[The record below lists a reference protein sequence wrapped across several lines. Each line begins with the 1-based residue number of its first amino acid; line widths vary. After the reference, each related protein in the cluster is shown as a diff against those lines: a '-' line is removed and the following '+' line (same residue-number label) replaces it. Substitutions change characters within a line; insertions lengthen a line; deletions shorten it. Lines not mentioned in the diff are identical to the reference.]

1 MKMDNKKREAIE
13 KELSRLYAMENRL
26 SASQV
31 VDAAKPAKSPLHS
44 WFVWDDTKAAG
55 EYRLIQARQLIRRFN
70 VQVEGREERLVHVPS
85 LDTDDES
92 DTREGYY
99 RTGSAIVKSPSEY
112 ALAVAEC
119 MKRFRSAQES
129 LKQLER
135 LAVAELGADK
145 AVPNFEVA
153 MKALDTA
160 RQAIAQILP
169 EDGMEL

>member
-1 MKMDNKKREAIE
+1 
-13 KELSRLYAMENRL
+13 
-26 SASQV
+26 V
-31 VDAAKPAKSPLHS
+31 
-44 WFVWDDTKAAG
+44 
-55 EYRLIQARQLIRRFN
+55 
-70 VQVEGREERLVHVPS
+70 
-85 LDTDDES
+85 
-92 DTREGYY
+92 
-99 RTGSAIVKSPSEY
+99 
-112 ALAVAEC
+112 
-119 MKRFRSAQES
+119 ES